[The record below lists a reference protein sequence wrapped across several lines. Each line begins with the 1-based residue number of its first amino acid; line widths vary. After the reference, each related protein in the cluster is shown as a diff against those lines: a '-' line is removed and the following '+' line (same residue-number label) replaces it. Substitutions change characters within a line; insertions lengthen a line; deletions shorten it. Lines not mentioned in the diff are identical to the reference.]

1 MNVWGRFSEFINGN
15 IILNWHPLT
24 KCCLVMVLGALVYI
38 LWIVWY
44 LFVFSIPTM
53 KYWMNESLYHS
64 HLIIS
69 LTILIIFLLFA
80 FLSWKF
86 KKNKWIQNDFPY
98 FAILYFG
105 ATLIY
110 GGFNVGILSPATLGG
125 YISLIFVGIVLFER
139 KIIYST
145 VIPVT
150 IFMLVCM
157 VLSSLEKIPYA
168 PLFSRELNQTI
179 LSENSFW
186 IYSMLFLYAPIFIF
200 SIILFEIL
208 LTQWRNREAQIQHMS
223 SLDPLTNI
231 FNRRSLAQRLSFM
244 QVENQDYALILLD
257 LDHFKHINDHY
268 GHDIGD
274 IVLIKVA
281 KLFNLHLSTND
292 MAGRYGGEEFL
303 LILQNKTQQQAVL
316 IAEQFRQYIEQEPI
330 SLDSHREIYITA
342 SFGVA
347 VSEENVNKE
356 MVLKHADQALYL
368 AKNKGRNQVRSY
380 TEVQEI

>member
-1 MNVWGRFSEFINGN
+1 MKVWGKFSALINGN

-24 KCCLVMVLGALVYI
+24 QCCLVMVLGALVYI
-38 LWIVWY
+38 LWIAWY
-44 LFVFSIPTM
+44 IFVFSIPTM

-64 HLIIS
+64 HLTIS
-69 LTILIIFLLFA
+69 VIILIIFLLLA
-80 FLSWKF
+80 FLSCKF
-86 KKNKWIQNDFPY
+86 KRHKKLQKCFPY

-200 SIILFEIL
+200 SIILFEVL

-223 SLDPLTNI
+223 LFDPLTNI
-231 FNRRSLAQRLSFM
+231 YNRRSLAQRLNFM

-274 IVLIKVA
+274 MVLIKVA
-281 KLFNLHLSTND
+281 QLFNLHLRDGD

-303 LILQNKTQQQAVL
+303 LILQNKTQRQAVL

-330 SLDSHREIYITA
+330 PLDLYHEIYITA

-347 VSEENVNKE
+347 ISEENVNKE

>member
-1 MNVWGRFSEFINGN
+1 
-15 IILNWHPLT
+15 
-24 KCCLVMVLGALVYI
+24 
-38 LWIVWY
+38 
-44 LFVFSIPTM
+44 
-53 KYWMNESLYHS
+53 
-64 HLIIS
+64 
-69 LTILIIFLLFA
+69 
-80 FLSWKF
+80 
-86 KKNKWIQNDFPY
+86 
-98 FAILYFG
+98 
-105 ATLIY
+105 
-110 GGFNVGILSPATLGG
+110 
-125 YISLIFVGIVLFER
+125 
-139 KIIYST
+139 
-145 VIPVT
+145 
-150 IFMLVCM
+150 
-157 VLSSLEKIPYA
+157 
-168 PLFSRELNQTI
+168 
-179 LSENSFW
+179 
-186 IYSMLFLYAPIFIF
+186 MLFLYAPIFIF
-200 SIILFEIL
+200 SIILFEVL

-223 SLDPLTNI
+223 LFDPLTNI
-231 FNRRSLAQRLSFM
+231 YNRRSLAQRLNFM

-281 KLFNLHLSTND
+281 QLFNLHLRDGD

-330 SLDSHREIYITA
+330 PLDLNHEIYITA

-347 VSEENVNKE
+347 ISEENVNKE